1 MMKRWKNIGSRKMK
15 KKLSLKDLEDY
26 AFYQSGLSADGCLNK
41 LDTYAKECIKNYGRI
56 LLKLQK
62 QEITD
67 ALNHF
72 NEE

>member
-1 MMKRWKNIGSRKMK
+1 MKKRKNTGNQKMK

-41 LDTYAKECIKNYGRI
+41 LDTYAKECIKKYGRI
-56 LLKLQK
+56 LLRLQK

-67 ALNHF
+67 SLNHF

>member
-1 MMKRWKNIGSRKMK
+1 MN
-15 KKLSLKDLEDY
+15 KKLHLDDLEDY

-56 LLKLQK
+56 LLRLQK

-67 ALNHF
+67 CLNHF